1 MKQLTGY
8 VVILV
13 FLFVLVTGC
22 TAQNDSTPVA
32 PAIAQTPAAVETE
45 VRTAEP
51 TEITP
56 DQTPAPVTDSSL
68 SGTWYLK
75 LMSEQNGTAQVQ
87 MINPETTV
95 IFENGT
101 DISGYAGCNNY
112 MGHYTL
118 TGTSDTNGDGIAIG
132 PLTSTLMYCA
142 EGSETETTYL
152 QILQGATSYQVNAGQ
167 ELSITDN
174 LNNALVYQ
182 RTPYSAT
189 AVPIGS

>member
-1 MKQLTGY
+1 M
-8 VVILV
+8 ILV
-13 FLFVLVTGC
+13 FLLVLVTGC
-22 TAQNDSTPVA
+22 TTQNTSSSAAPESTPA
-32 PAIAQTPAAVETE
+32 PTVVETE
-45 VRTAEP
+45 VQTAMP
-51 TEITP
+51 TAITP
-56 DQTPAPVTDSSL
+56 DQTPAPVSDSSL

-87 MINPETTV
+87 MINPETTL
-95 IFENGT
+95 IFESDAN
-101 DISGYAGCNNY
+101 ISGFSGCNNY
-112 MGHYTL
+112 MGQYTL
-118 TGTSDTNGDGIAIG
+118 TGKSDANGNGIAIG
-132 PLTSTLMYCA
+132 PLTSTLMYCT

-152 QILQGATSYQVNAGQ
+152 QILQGATSYQVNADQ